1 MRPIDYGRNA
11 LPQLG
16 QLVWVRQRRY
26 LVEDISKGPNPGDS
40 ELVSLACVDDDAQ
53 GQELQVLWD
62 LELDAKVLH
71 AEDWNEVT
79 ERGFDS
85 QARFA
90 AYLNTLKWNS
100 VTATDPSLF
109 HAPFR
114 AGIKIDAYQ
123 LEPLRKA
130 LRLPRVN
137 LFIADDVG
145 LGKTIEAGLITR
157 ELLLRKKVR
166 EIVVACPPSMLFQWK
181 DELASRFGLAFEILD
196 REYVRTIR
204 QERGFGINPWKTHPR
219 FLISHNLL
227 IDENYREPLRD
238 WLKPE
243 ASRLLRPGTLLIL
256 DEAHHAAPASGQRY
270 AIDSKIT
277 RAIREI
283 APLFEHRL
291 FLSATPHNG
300 HSNSFT
306 ALLELL
312 DPQRFVRGAPVLKS
326 NLDDVLVRRL
336 KEDLRQAGEAF
347 AHRRP
352 EQIEISGLSPDAPE
366 LRLQELL
373 DAYRQLREQRLSGE
387 SKRQQAAA
395 GLLICGLQ
403 QRLFSSVEAF
413 ARTLKVH
420 QRTVSPQWEKAQT
433 ETTTAQAKNRDL
445 DVTQLDLL
453 TSAPDAD
460 DERST
465 LSEAELD
472 REDEQ
477 QFEAASI
484 AAESVN
490 RDAPSRSL
498 FQEEQRLLEEMAAI
512 AEAHRY
518 LPDARVRHLLQ
529 WIDERMCPGLLS
541 PRMEGGNTPRWN
553 DLRIL
558 IFTEYEATKTYLK
571 QQLENAIA
579 GTGRASER
587 IMVYSGSTNPQDR
600 ERIKLAFNTDPTKH
614 PVRILLAT
622 DAAREGLNLQAH
634 CWNLFHFDLP
644 WNPSRLEQRNGRID
658 RKLQTKPEVFCHYF
672 VYAQRPEDRILETL
686 VRKTENIKQELGSLS
701 KVLDTKLTA
710 LLKHG
715 IKRSDVNRIAL
726 EIESADLD
734 GVYKQTVAE
743 ELEAA
748 RKRDIELKTELDTLR
763 TLLEKSKRQVG
774 FDKDEFRNAISCSL
788 ELMGAHA
795 LNAKPSGDQPQWQVP
810 ALHQQ
815 LAGGS
820 GWEAVMDTL
829 RKPNLDKLK
838 DAEWRRESPIRPV
851 VFEDNGRLNEDAV
864 HLHLEHPLARRLLS
878 RFSSQG
884 FIHHDLSRACFA
896 QSEDPIPRVVLLG
909 RLLLFGNAAARLHEE
924 LILVTS
930 RWIDPAVRKGS
941 LSPYAKEA
949 ESRTL
954 SLLEASLRAAPR
966 EIPSAQS
973 NRLLETAPADVEQLL
988 PYLEKRACEYAE
1000 DATKKLAARSEAEAK
1015 AMREILEGQQT
1026 RVTRELNKY
1035 EQMRLAFSDQDDE
1048 IRQLEE
1054 NRKFWKQR
1062 LSALP
1067 AELDAEPQRVREV
1080 YTVKAQRVEPV
1091 GLVYLWP
1098 VTG

>member
-1 MRPIDYGRNA
+1 M
-11 LPQLG
+11 
-16 QLVWVRQRRY
+16 RQRRY

-40 ELVSLACVDDDAQ
+40 KLVSLACVDDDAQ
-53 GQELQVLWD
+53 GQELQVLWE
-62 LELDAKVLH
+62 LELDAKILH
-71 AEDWNEVT
+71 SEDWRKVT

-85 QARFA
+85 QTRFA

-100 VTATDPSLF
+100 VTATDPTLF
-109 HAPFR
+109 QAPFR
-114 AGIKIDAYQ
+114 AGIMLSAYQ

-130 LRLPRVN
+130 LKLPRVN

-145 LGKTIEAGLITR
+145 LGKTIEAGLIAR

-166 EIVVACPPSMLFQWK
+166 EIVVACPPSMLYQWQ
-181 DELASRFGLAFEILD
+181 DELASRFGLQFEILD
-196 REYVRTIR
+196 REYVRKIR

-219 FLISHNLL
+219 FLVSHNLL
-227 IDENYREPLRD
+227 IDESYREPLRD
-238 WLKPE
+238 WLKPD
-243 ASRLLRPGTLLIL
+243 ASRILRPGTLLIL

-312 DPQRFVRGAPVLKS
+312 DPQRFVRGAPVLKG
-326 NLDDVLVRRL
+326 NLDDVMVRRL
-336 KEDLRQAGEAF
+336 KEDLRQAGEDF
-347 AHRRP
+347 ALRKA
-352 EQIEISGLSPDAPE
+352 EQIEITGLSPDAPE

-373 DAYRQLREQRLSGE
+373 EQYRQLREQRLAGE
-387 SKRQQAAA
+387 TKRQQAAA

-420 QRTVSPQWEKAQT
+420 RRTVTRQWEKAQA
-433 ETTTAQAKNRDL
+433 EIRPAEAKEADL
-445 DVTQLDLL
+445 DETQLDLL
-453 TSAPDAD
+453 SAAPDAD

-465 LSEAELD
+465 LSEEDLE
-472 REDEQ
+472 REEEQ
-477 QFEAASI
+477 QFEAASV
-484 AAESVN
+484 AAESVS
-490 RDAPSRSL
+490 RDAVARAL
-498 FQEEQRLLEEMAAI
+498 FEQEQRLLEEMAAI
-512 AEAHRY
+512 AGEHRY
-518 LPDARVRHLLQ
+518 RPDARVGRLLR
-529 WIDERMCPGLLS
+529 WIEEQMCPGLLAA
-541 PRMEGGNTPRWN
+541 RKEGSNPPQWN
-553 DLRIL
+553 RLRIL
-558 IFTEYEATKTYLK
+558 IFTEYEATKTYLN

-579 GTGRASER
+579 GTDRAGER
-587 IMVYSGSTNPQDR
+587 IMVYSGATNPKDR
-600 ERIKLAFNTDPTKH
+600 ERIKLAFNTDPAKH

-658 RKLQTKPEVFCHYF
+658 RKLQPKPEVFCHYF
-672 VYAQRPEDRILETL
+672 VYAQRPEDRILATL
-686 VRKTENIKQELGSLS
+686 VRKTETIKRELGSLS
-701 KVLDTKLTA
+701 KVLDTRLIA
-710 LLKHG
+710 ILKFG
-715 IKRSDVNRIAL
+715 IKRADVDRVAQ

-734 GVYKQTVAE
+734 EVYKQTVAE
-743 ELEAA
+743 ELESA
-748 RKRDIELKTELDTLR
+748 RKREVDFKTELDTLR
-763 TLLEKSKRQVG
+763 NLLEKSKRQVG
-774 FDKDEFRNAISCSL
+774 FDIDEFRNAISCSL
-788 ELMGAHA
+788 ELMGARSLKA
-795 LNAKPSGDQPQWQVP
+795 EQNGGEPQWQVP
-810 ALHQQ
+810 PLHEH

-820 GWEAVMDTL
+820 GWETVMDTL
-829 RKPNLDKLK
+829 RKPNTDRLK
-838 DAEWRRESPIRPV
+838 PAEWRRDAPIRPV
-851 VFEDNGRLNEDAV
+851 VFEDTGRLNEDTV

-896 QSEDPIPRVVLLG
+896 QTADPIPRVVLLG

-924 LILVTS
+924 IIPVTA
-930 RWIDPAVRKGS
+930 RWVDPAVRKGA
-941 LSPYAKEA
+941 LAPYAKDA

-954 SLLEASLRAAPR
+954 SLLEASLRTAPR
-966 EIPSAQS
+966 EIPATQS
-973 NRLLETAPADVEQLL
+973 KRLLETAPVDVEQLL
-988 PYLEKRACEYAE
+988 PHLEKRAEEYAA
-1000 DATKKLAARSEAEAK
+1000 DAIRKLSARADAEAR

-1026 RVTRELNKY
+1026 RVAREIHKY
-1035 EQMRLAFSDQDDE
+1035 EQMNTAQLRLEFANRDDE

-1062 LSALP
+1062 LDALP